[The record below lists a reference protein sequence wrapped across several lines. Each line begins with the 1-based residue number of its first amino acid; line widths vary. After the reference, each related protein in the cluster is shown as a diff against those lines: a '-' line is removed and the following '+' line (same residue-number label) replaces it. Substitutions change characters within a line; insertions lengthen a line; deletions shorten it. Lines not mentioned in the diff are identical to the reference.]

1 MTERKLSS
9 WIIPKINIISAKYVS
24 RYTHPQND
32 EQRMKRRKEIKIS
45 SVQCPRFAENNCVTR
60 ELQKKASEPAAA
72 PAGAEPEPQVLAVA
86 VAVPQEQYSEGVR
99 QWQQPLGL
107 SKT

>member
-1 MTERKLSS
+1 MDHS
-9 WIIPKINIISAKYVS
+9 KINIISAHCVS
-24 RYTHPQND
+24 LYTHLQND
-32 EQRMKRRKEIKIS
+32 EQRTKRRKEIKTS
-45 SVQCPRFAENNCVTR
+45 SVQCPRFAENCVTR

-107 SKT
+107 SKS